1 MKFIPNNNKS
11 TIHREFLTEIYNS
24 RDLNFSIHD
33 LINKFIEDHKTLSD
47 YISIIMQIKQ
57 SDFSYFTVGVRY
69 PLCIKE
75 IDSINSYIDYV
86 EKRFKELDEQYEQ
99 TDEQYH
105 QKTHLQYL
113 INWCSLT
120 ENEYLDRVETIKR
133 MDTPKVTKF
142 ENPLSLEMN
151 TNYENW
157 GSTKHVDI
165 YNNTIVSE
173 LYGQSS
179 TKTIKIKYLDL
190 KNRIIDLMNNGN
202 SYRTFKDTIINAFEF
217 IRSFDRKEYYIR
229 NNKVYF
235 MYERLLATVIL
246 FI

>member
-1 MKFIPNNNKS
+1 MKNIKFNTKS

-24 RDLNFSIHD
+24 RDLNYSFPD
-33 LINKFIEDHKTLSD
+33 LINKFIEENSNLTE
-47 YISIIMQIKQ
+47 YISIILQFRDKDRAIYTIGIRHPMKPT
-57 SDFSYFTVGVRY
+57 D
-69 PLCIKE
+69 L
-75 IDSINSYIDYV
+75 NSVNAYISHI
-86 EKRFKELDEQYEQ
+86 ESRFGLLDE
-99 TDEQYH
+99 TYH
-105 QKTHLQYL
+105 QSLPLEYILT
-113 INWCSLT
+113 WCTLT